1 MTLPITP
8 RSRTL
13 AALSVARGT
22 YRDSIE
28 LQRWHALFSLFIISW
43 FVLYITFDSFHPTSL
58 LSDSD
63 IEDDQSTLTDSGRAM
78 IYGASL
84 GFAVLIAFIFYFFN
98 VSSMSN

>member
-1 MTLPITP
+1 MSLPITP

-22 YRDSIE
+22 YRDSME
-28 LQRWHALFSLFIISW
+28 LQRWHGLFSLFIMSW
-43 FVLYITFDSFHPTSL
+43 FILYITFNTFHPSVL

-63 IEDDQSTLTDSGRAM
+63 MVDEHDLLNETGRTL

-84 GFAVLIAFIFYFFN
+84 GFAALITFIFYFFH
-98 VSSMSN
+98 VSSTNS